1 MAAQVV
7 TVDMGFFWYAGENSW
22 NVPSGVMIAWLGVGI
37 VQVIGSVVL
46 VVARHLFPGKGG
58 DDKGDEAK

>member
-1 MAAQVV
+1 VI
-7 TVDMGFFWYAGENSW
+7 
-22 NVPSGVMIAWLGVGI
+22 IAWLGVGV

-58 DDKGDEAK
+58 DKTGDELPEK